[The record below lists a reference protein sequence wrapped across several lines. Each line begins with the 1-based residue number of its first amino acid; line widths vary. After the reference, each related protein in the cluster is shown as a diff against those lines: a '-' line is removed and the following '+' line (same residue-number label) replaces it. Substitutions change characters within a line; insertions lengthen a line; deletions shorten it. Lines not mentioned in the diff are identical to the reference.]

1 MAWERLRIHS
11 TKSAVPRNWEGCAER
26 VQFGGRS
33 SSRRLLRGSAQTVHR
48 VGLALRRRHSRG
60 AEPRIIA
67 RTEPCLK
74 APGNRCRAP
83 AVVHFVRWYD
93 IPRDAVTKMEQL
105 FRDSIAAHGLDAT
118 ITVSDR
124 QMPHRERVTLAL
136 GHGGGAGEIQ
146 LQGVWTAVCGGIPT
160 DREFPVSGEP
170 MRPRPDQERWRRIYV
185 ASSSR
190 LSASR
195 RSSRSPT
202 GATAPPS
209 LSHRAS
215 VRAS

>member
-1 MAWERLRIHS
+1 M
-11 TKSAVPRNWEGCAER
+11 
-26 VQFGGRS
+26 
-33 SSRRLLRGSAQTVHR
+33 
-48 VGLALRRRHSRG
+48 
-60 AEPRIIA
+60 
-67 RTEPCLK
+67 
-74 APGNRCRAP
+74 
-83 AVVHFVRWYD
+83 RWYD

-170 MRPRPDQERWRRIYV
+170 MPPRPDQERWRRIYV

-202 GATAPPS
+202 GATAAPP
-209 LSHRAS
+209 LFHRAS
-215 VRAS
+215 ARAS